1 MAMRLPHTAQ
11 YSILVRKDDKYK
23 CFCDEKGVGIMPDG
37 QPIIAHEV
45 NKNEY
50 MHFTSRMDYIGYVL
64 AYLFGDENISTDER
78 IVSFMSKY
86 EAVPVKSLPEHPQ
99 LKVIKAYP
107 WEIANA
113 VKLLVP
119 QLHIF
124 EIEGVGELIKRIPSV
139 LPKSAYP
146 ECQ

>member
-1 MAMRLPHTAQ
+1 MGFWLRETCRYH
-11 YSILVRKDDKYK
+11 
-23 CFCDEKGVGIMPDG
+23 
-37 QPIIAHEV
+37 AHEI

-50 MHFTSRMDYIGYVL
+50 MHFNTRMDYIGYVL
-64 AYLFGDENISTDER
+64 AYLFGDENISTDEK
-78 IVSFMSKY
+78 IVSFMTEH
-86 EAVPVKSLPEHPQ
+86 EAVPVKSLPEHPK
-99 LKVIKAYP
+99 LKAINAYP

-113 VKLLVP
+113 VKLIVP

-124 EIEGVGELIKRIPSV
+124 EMKGVGELIKRIPSV